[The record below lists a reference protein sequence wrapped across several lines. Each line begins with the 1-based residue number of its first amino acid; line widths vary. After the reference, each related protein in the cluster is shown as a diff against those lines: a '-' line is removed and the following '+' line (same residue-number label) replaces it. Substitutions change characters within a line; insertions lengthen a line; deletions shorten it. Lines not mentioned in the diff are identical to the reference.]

1 MSDVSDVPNPTVAA
15 VLLAGGKT
23 SEAFQ
28 AAAGVPHRA
37 LAEVGGRSMIEI
49 VLASLRGSRR
59 IGRIVLVGGPELDAV
74 GPVDARLPPG
84 EGLVGNI
91 TRGIRAC
98 DGFDYVLLATAD
110 LPFLTTEVV
119 DRLVEAGI
127 ASGGGLCYP
136 AIRKEE
142 NERAFP
148 GMRRTY
154 ARLADG
160 VFTGGNLVLVKPEA
174 LLAHEERVA
183 RAYAAR
189 KKPLQLA
196 FLFGL
201 RTPWQLLR
209 GTLTLAAIEA
219 RASRILGVPVRV
231 LLLPY
236 PQLGADI
243 DRPEDLEMARRLKAQ
258 VATKQD
264 S

>member
-1 MSDVSDVPNPTVAA
+1 MNSESDAPKPTVAA
-15 VLLAGGKT
+15 VLLAGGAT

-28 AAAGVPHRA
+28 AVAGVPHRA
-37 LAEVGGRSMIEI
+37 LAEIGGRPMIEI
-49 VLASLRGSRR
+49 VLEAVRGSRW
-59 IGRIVLVGGPELDAV
+59 IGRIVLVGGPELDGI

-84 EGLVGNI
+84 EGLVANI
-91 TRGIRAC
+91 TAGIRAC
-98 DGFDYVLLATAD
+98 DGFAYVLLVTAD
-110 LPFLTTEVV
+110 LPFLTTEAV

-136 AIRKEE
+136 AIQKEE

-160 VFTGGNLVLVKPEA
+160 FFTGGNLVLVEPEV
-174 LLAHEERVA
+174 LLAQEARVA

-189 KKPLQLA
+189 KKPWQLA

-201 RTPWQLLR
+201 RTVWQLLR
-209 GTLTLAAIEA
+209 GTLTLAAIES

-243 DRPEDLEMARRLKAQ
+243 DRPEDLEMARQLKS
-258 VATKQD
+258 KD
-264 S
+264 

>member
-1 MSDVSDVPNPTVAA
+1 MSDTSDALRPTVGA
-15 VLLAGGKT
+15 VLLAGGTT

-28 AAAGVPHRA
+28 AAAGVAHRA
-37 LAEVGGRSMIEI
+37 LAEVGGRPMIEI
-49 VLASLRGSRR
+49 VLEALRGSQW

-84 EGLVGNI
+84 EGLVANI

-98 DGFDYVLLATAD
+98 DGCDYVLLATAD
-110 LPFLTTEVV
+110 LPFLTTEAV

-148 GMRRTY
+148 GMHRTY
-154 ARLADG
+154 ARFADG
-160 VFTGGNLVLVKPEA
+160 IFTGGNLVLVEPEV
-174 LLAHEERVA
+174 LLVQEARVA

-189 KKPLQLA
+189 KKPVQLA

-201 RTPWQLLR
+201 RTVWQLLR

-236 PQLGADI
+236 PQLGADV
-243 DRPEDLEMARRLKAQ
+243 DRPEDLEMARRLKG
-258 VATKQD
+258 KE
-264 S
+264 